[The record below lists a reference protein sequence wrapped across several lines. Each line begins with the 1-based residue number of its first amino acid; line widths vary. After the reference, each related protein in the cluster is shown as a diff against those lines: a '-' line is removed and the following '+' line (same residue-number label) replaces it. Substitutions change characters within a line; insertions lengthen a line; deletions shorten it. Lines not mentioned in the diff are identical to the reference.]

1 MVATEHEI
9 LIESEKEIINDCF
22 NLLGY
27 HQLWFM
33 ENDSGAEKVLVK
45 EKYILQC
52 NLLQKKLLKL

>member
-1 MVATEHEI
+1 MVAIEHEI
-9 LIESEKEIINDCF
+9 LVESEKEIINDCF

-45 EKYILQC
+45 EK
-52 NLLQKKLLKL
+52 